1 MTDQLTSQS
10 AEAAPGKTPVV
21 FVTDASVD
29 AARVGDVLRAA
40 GYDVADVPR
49 SMLLSRV
56 VSQLPNV
63 VLLDVDA
70 DGVLDD
76 VAKVRALP
84 GSGAIDFVYFGTA
97 TGPITN
103 ADEALANQGSAFFL
117 RPVDVG
123 GLLRRLE
130 ALTGGPRRRASM
142 SPSTPPP
149 SIPASRGL
157 FGGVGLGSPAAFRDS
172 LPPSSK
178 PPSGSDRPVVGS
190 ERPSPPSLPSP
201 GVRVVGAPHSAG
213 PVSLADLVDP
223 PRSLASLGNVS
234 SELQQLLADAELR
247 AETSSSDLPFPT
259 PEEEIEAVLPVDLLA
274 ALDEPLDGDEE
285 DDFLEPGR
293 ASVDTSPG
301 REGTG
306 ARGAT
311 TSGVRQPTTGGSF
324 RAESSAQT
332 RERRNATSSA
342 GPVPV
347 SAASPAAGRPP
358 TGGTP
363 AGAAPSMG
371 APANTPSGSGTSGDA
386 VASPV
391 SRGPSLGSPSALR
404 APDPPSVVVAPF
416 VLEDAAFV
424 DAPRAK
430 SSLPNVPA
438 TRSSLPAPEGTTDHP
453 PADQGITDLIR
464 GVVFGPGDARK
475 FFADAIVRR
484 VTGAL
489 VFEQDGVTRR
499 VLLRDGD
506 LVTAASWS
514 EQESLVQ
521 FLGARGDLPRDEVQN
536 LAAKIFP
543 YGRYAGAALIAR
555 GWVGQDQLWSVL
567 RAHAEWIASMVVAMP
582 AGVGRVETELP
593 ERLRDEP
600 NVFGAS
606 TGSAIYVDL
615 VRRTVAPEEAV
626 ERLGGESSRI
636 VDGSRYALI
645 AECNLSG
652 HETDLLARTRGGTL
666 ADVLAR
672 AVDPEIA
679 SVVHALALLGIVE
692 VVPSLEASR
701 PSRKDAGA
709 EDARALDEE
718 AVRARVRARLEL
730 VEDGDYFAI
739 LGVAR
744 TSTSY
749 EIRRAYVE
757 LRRAFE
763 PSRILAPPLADLDVD
778 VRKILAVLDEA
789 YEILRDGPRRER
801 YRRAI
806 EARPA

>member
-70 DGVLDD
+70 DGVLDE
-76 VAKVRALP
+76 VAKVRGLP

-97 TGPITN
+97 TGLIKN
-103 ADEALANQGSAFFL
+103 ADEALANEGSAFFL

-157 FGGVGLGSPAAFRDS
+157 FGGVGLGSPSAFRDS

-178 PPSGSDRPVVGS
+178 PSSKPPSGSDGPIVGS
-190 ERPSPPSLPSP
+190 ERPAPPSLPSP

-247 AETSSSDLPFPT
+247 AETSSADLPFPT

-274 ALDEPLDGDEE
+274 ALDEPLEGDEE

-311 TSGVRQPTTGGSF
+311 TSGVRHPTTGGSF
-324 RAESSAQT
+324 RAESSALT
-332 RERRNATSSA
+332 RERRNASA
-342 GPVPV
+342 TGGQA
-347 SAASPAAGRPP
+347 SGAHASPASRL
-358 TGGTP
+358 
-363 AGAAPSMG
+363 PSVG
-371 APANTPSGSGTSGDA
+371 APP
-386 VASPV
+386 
-391 SRGPSLGSPSALR
+391 ALR
-404 APDPPSVVVAPF
+404 AADPPSVVVAPF
-416 VLEDAAFV
+416 VLEDAALV
-424 DAPRAK
+424 DVPRPNP
-430 SSLPNVPA
+430 SLPAAAA
-438 TRSSLPAPEGTTDHP
+438 TRSSLPAPSTTTDRP
-453 PADQGITDLIR
+453 PAEQGITDLVR

-489 VFEQDGVTRR
+489 AFEHDGVTRR
-499 VLLRDGD
+499 VLLKDGD

-514 EQESLVQ
+514 EQETLVH

-536 LAAKIFP
+536 LAPKIFP
-543 YGRYAGAALIAR
+543 YGRYAGAALIAH

-567 RAHAEWIASMVVAMP
+567 RAHAEWIASKVVAMP

-615 VRRTVAPEEAV
+615 VRRTVAPDDAI
-626 ERLGGESSRI
+626 ERLGGEGTRI
-636 VDGSRYALI
+636 VDGPRYALI
-645 AECNLSG
+645 VECNLSG
-652 HETDLLARTRGGTL
+652 HETDLLARTRGGSL

-672 AVDPEIA
+672 AVDPEMA

-692 VVPSLEASR
+692 AVPSLDAAR
-701 PSRKDAGA
+701 PSRRDVGGD
-709 EDARALDEE
+709 DARALDEE

-763 PSRILAPPLADLDVD
+763 PSRILAPSLADLDVE

-789 YEILRDGPRRER
+789 YEILRDGPRRDR